1 MLTMDKALLIIE
13 EAKAKKIGQP
23 MNIAI
28 VDAGANLMA
37 FMRMDG
43 VWLGSIDIAINKAF
57 TAKAFDIT
65 TLELGRNSQPG
76 DQFFG
81 AHASNHGRD
90 DDLRR
95 RHPDQSERPDRR
107 RRWRQR
113 RQRRAGPRGGRGSGR
128 CLVVVSNTGTF
139 NDRQLH
145 QPRYQ

>member
-13 EAKAKKIGQP
+13 EAIEKAKKIGQP

-43 VWLGSIDIAINKAF
+43 AWLGSIDIAINKAF
-57 TAKAFDIT
+57 TARAFDIT

-81 AHASNHGRD
+81 INASNHGRVMIF
-90 DDLRR
+90 
-95 RHPDQSERPDRR
+95 
-107 RRWRQR
+107 
-113 RQRRAGPRGGRGSGR
+113 AGGIPIRVNGQIAGAIGVSGGSGAQDQAVAEAAVTA
-128 CLVVVSNTGTF
+128 LS
-139 NDRQLH
+139 
-145 QPRYQ
+145 